1 MTRRRSRSKRL
12 HSSQSSSQP
21 SLGSNTTSDLAP
33 SLSPINEHVTGPT
46 SSSNRDNTSSST
58 GDVPELTRTTS
69 SRPGSSPGDNQS
81 HTMNVTSLQPRNG
94 SPIQME
100 HSYAL
105 TFSSTAEEI
114 PFTNNTYP
122 TATGYREAPPT
133 TTTTS
138 SSQPISIPV
147 SVIQTTPPIVHTTA
161 SLPHPQPQ
169 ISGRGHHISSVRPM
183 PQSILDNISRERPA
197 LPPYMLSSVEPTVT
211 YTRNGINVYTPSV
224 PVPTGHAQTSEWSV
238 IARGDETLPHFN
250 SSSPVHPRGMFEVPI
265 PLRFGHYPMGTG
277 IRTTLND
284 PTAEQNERER
294 QRLEN
299 STSFI
304 ASRSH
309 ERSSTAGLR
318 RGRRSN
324 RTNETRVEVEVT
336 EPSNDTSSSRHH
348 GSRSRSPN
356 SSTLSGH
363 GRRTRRRARPNNQL
377 FNTAPLTSM
386 SVHVNHSG
394 STDVASV
401 PLPPHHL
408 PPVPPQMQGFQ
419 IVPQASSDV
428 VAHTSSTTL
437 PQTAVLPSVQLPQ
450 RFGVPLNSTVFQMTP
465 QLSRNSSE
473 PIYQLSPPQPELLR
487 SHSGSP
493 FHSPG
498 SHSAI
503 VLGNDSMS
511 HSGGAVQ
518 FLPVTID
525 DEPQPASNQT
535 QEVPMVDT
543 REQAVPQSLRATQRD
558 QRLPRRRQ
566 SHVEVIIV
574 DSDSEVSMRGRER
587 EAGRENNREREERER
602 STERERPIAFV
613 HVHVCVYMYIPNYGQ
628 PHFSYTCTCNSASI
642 NFHTCFSPATPP
654 PPPPPPHTHTPSLP
668 ALHSQD
674 DDVIVSH
681 VTRVPS
687 STHLPGRQPVST
699 DEVFARRLQD
709 QFDQEATRASV
720 VHAGPSI
727 PLPRPSQGLNVDR
740 YSVYMY
746 IVICYN
752 NSAQRAYHCVSVCV
766 SD

>member
-1 MTRRRSRSKRL
+1 
-12 HSSQSSSQP
+12 
-21 SLGSNTTSDLAP
+21 
-33 SLSPINEHVTGPT
+33 
-46 SSSNRDNTSSST
+46 
-58 GDVPELTRTTS
+58 
-69 SRPGSSPGDNQS
+69 
-81 HTMNVTSLQPRNG
+81 
-94 SPIQME
+94 ME

-114 PFTNNTYP
+114 PYTNNTYP
-122 TATGYREAPPT
+122 TATGYGEAPPT

-161 SLPHPQPQ
+161 SLPHPQHQ
-169 ISGRGHHISSVRPM
+169 ISGRGHHISSVSPM
-183 PQSILDNISRERPA
+183 PQSILDSISRERPA

-309 ERSSTAGLR
+309 ERSTAGLR

-356 SSTLSGH
+356 QSTLSDHSDSSGH
-363 GRRTRRRARPNNQL
+363 GRRRTRRRARPNNQL

-386 SVHVNHSG
+386 SVHVNRGG

-419 IVPQASSDV
+419 IVPQASGDV
-428 VAHTSSTTL
+428 VARTSSTPL

-574 DSDSEVSMRGRER
+574 DSDSEVSMRGKGER
-587 EAGRENNREREERER
+587 EKWRKREVEREKNREREERER
-602 STERERPIAFV
+602 STHTHRERETNSI
-613 HVHVCVYMYIPNYGQ
+613 C
-628 PHFSYTCTCNSASI
+628 TCTCM
-642 NFHTCFSPATPP
+642 C
-654 PPPPPPHTHTPSLP
+654 
-668 ALHSQD
+668 
-674 DDVIVSH
+674 VH
-681 VTRVPS
+681 VYT
-687 STHLPGRQPVST
+687 
-699 DEVFARRLQD
+699 
-709 QFDQEATRASV
+709 
-720 VHAGPSI
+720 
-727 PLPRPSQGLNVDR
+727 
-740 YSVYMY
+740 
-746 IVICYN
+746 
-752 NSAQRAYHCVSVCV
+752 
-766 SD
+766 